1 VTAKALS
8 IVCAWCE
15 RVRTSTGRWER
26 ANGAGPV
33 ASEATHGICPDCLV
47 EVQHAASL
55 EAAAPVALSRAGARP
70 LP

>member
-1 VTAKALS
+1 MSAKALP

-15 RVRTSTGRWER
+15 RVRTSTGGWEK
-26 ANGAGPV
+26 AAGSAPV
-33 ASEATHGICPDCLV
+33 ASESTHGICPDCLV

-55 EAAAPVALSRAGARP
+55 EAAVPLSLSRAAARP